1 MYKIAIVQ
9 DDEREVLFL
18 NTASKI
24 GMNAAIVEKDFW
36 VCLILDYLFHKCKYR
51 DAFAFKGGTS
61 LSKAYNLIDR
71 FSEDID
77 LILDWRLLGYT
88 ANEPWMPRSNAKQQK
103 FIDDSRDRLFFF
115 IANEFMAEFKKDIT
129 SLLGHDVNVFVA
141 EDDSGTVNFEYPSAF
156 QDRSILKVIR
166 LEIGALAAWNPTQKS
181 LVTSYAAQQY
191 PTIFK
196 QTDTEILTTTASRSF
211 WEKATILH
219 QEAFRSEGSKL
230 PDRYSRHY
238 YDLYCIAKSTIIT
251 DALAQPELLEKVAK
265 FKQKFYPRNWARY
278 DLARV
283 GTIRLVPAK
292 HSITALR
299 ADYAKMRAMIYGDYP
314 SFEELMD
321 GIRKLEQE
329 INGYD

>member
-1 MYKIAIVQ
+1 M
-9 DDEREVLFL
+9 
-18 NTASKI
+18 
-24 GMNAAIVEKDFW
+24 
-36 VCLILDYLFHKCKYR
+36 
-51 DAFAFKGGTS
+51 
-61 LSKAYNLIDR
+61 
-71 FSEDID
+71 
-77 LILDWRLLGYT
+77 
-88 ANEPWMPRSNAKQQK
+88 
-103 FIDDSRDRLFFF
+103 
-115 IANEFMAEFKKDIT
+115 
-129 SLLGHDVNVFVA
+129 FVA

-191 PTIFK
+191 PAIFK

-219 QEAFRSEGSKL
+219 QEAFRPEGSKL

-251 DALAQPELLEKVAK
+251 DALAQPELLEKVAE
-265 FKQKFYPRNWARY
+265 FKQKFYPSNWARY